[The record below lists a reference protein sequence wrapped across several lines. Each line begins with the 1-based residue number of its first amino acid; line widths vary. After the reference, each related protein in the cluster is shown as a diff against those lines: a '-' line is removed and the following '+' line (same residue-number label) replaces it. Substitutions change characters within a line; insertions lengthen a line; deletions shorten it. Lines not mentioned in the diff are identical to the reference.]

1 MKLTYTGKA
10 QDLTKEQQ
18 KKLDVRFARIGKLV
32 EKNGGER
39 KAHVV
44 LKSTRHLIQADI
56 SMQFSGYPVNAAG
69 SATDTFQA
77 LYEAGD
83 KLEKQLLKVLEKTRA
98 GRRDNGAK
106 KLKENGAA
114 GDLAAV
120 AAVASEDEAATVR
133 VYKVR
138 NARQKPMTLEEAMLQ
153 IGDKKDYLVYRD
165 ADGAEAV
172 SILIRRRDG
181 HFDLVQS

>member
-32 EKNGGER
+32 EKNNGER

-44 LKSTRHLIQADI
+44 LKSTRHLIQAEI
-56 SMQFSGYPVNAAG
+56 SMQFSGHPVNAAG

-77 LYEAGD
+77 LYEAGE
-83 KLEKQLLKVLEKTRA
+83 KLEKQLQKVLEKTRA

-114 GDLAAV
+114 GDIVAV
-120 AAVASEDEAATVR
+120 AAAASEDEAATVR

-138 NARQKPMTLEEAMLQ
+138 NARQKPMTLEEAMLH

-172 SILIRRRDG
+172 TILIRRRDG